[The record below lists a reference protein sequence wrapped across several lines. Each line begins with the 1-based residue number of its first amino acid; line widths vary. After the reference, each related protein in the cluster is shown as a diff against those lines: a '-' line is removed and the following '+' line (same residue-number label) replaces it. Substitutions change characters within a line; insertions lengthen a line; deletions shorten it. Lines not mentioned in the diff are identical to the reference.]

1 MTRPRSARP
10 AYPQQRATRALA
22 AGLPTV
28 VLVGRANAG
37 KSSLFNRIVKGAR
50 AITSPVPGTTR
61 DLNFARASH
70 ADREFALIDSGG
82 LELGGHQQMSERVVA
97 EALAAVGAAD
107 VVVFVF
113 DGRLGLSE
121 SDKEAF

>member
-1 MTRPRSARP
+1 MSRPRSASSGDREP
-10 AYPQQRATRALA
+10 RAARALA

-82 LELGGHQQMSERVVA
+82 LELGGHQQMSERGVA
-97 EALAAVGAAD
+97 EAPVRGGGADRGGVG
-107 VVVFVF
+107 V
-113 DGRLGLSE
+113 DGRL
-121 SDKEAF
+121 